1 MPSRAHSPILIAVPA
16 FELQIRLKELQAE
29 RLLASSAG
37 LATDS
42 AYMADLED
50 EIAEVSAAYV
60 GAVVTETAMLRAA
73 LFGAQV
79 G

>member
-1 MPSRAHSPILIAVPA
+1 MPSRAHSPNVIAVPA
-16 FELQIRLKELQAE
+16 IELQIRLKELQAE
-29 RLLASSAG
+29 RLLDWSAG

-42 AYMADLED
+42 AYMAALED

-60 GAVVTETAMLRAA
+60 EAVVTETATLRAA
-73 LFGAQV
+73 LFGRQV